1 MAAKEEYKMK
11 VILLE
16 DVKSLGKRGDIKE
29 VSDGYAR
36 NCLLN
41 KKLAVEATTKNIN
54 HLEHENKVRAEKE
67 AKALADAKEL
77 AVKLGQTTIELKA
90 KAGDAGRLFGSITNK
105 EVADAIAAQLGV
117 DIDKRKIEIKD
128 AIKVLGEYEVL
139 VKLHSQVHQKV
150 KVKVVAA

>member
-1 MAAKEEYKMK
+1 MK

-77 AVKLGQTTIELKA
+77 GEKLAKTTIELKA
-90 KAGDAGRLFGSITNK
+90 KAGDAGRLFGSVTNK
-105 EVADAIAAQLGV
+105 EVADAIAEQLGIQ
-117 DIDKRKIEIKD
+117 IDKRKIEIKE
-128 AIKVLGEYEVL
+128 AIKVLGEYEVV
-139 VKLHSQVHQKV
+139 VKLHAQVHKTV
-150 KVKVVAA
+150 KLKVVSA